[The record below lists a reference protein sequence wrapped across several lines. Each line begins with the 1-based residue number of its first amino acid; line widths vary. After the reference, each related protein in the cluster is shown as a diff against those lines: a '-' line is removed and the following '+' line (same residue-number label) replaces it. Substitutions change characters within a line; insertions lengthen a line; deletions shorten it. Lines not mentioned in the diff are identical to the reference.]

1 MSWFEPVQFSSV
13 CSGSVQ
19 LRRWVGS
26 EGLGG
31 GSVLWSKQ
39 LTVSSA
45 DSLMRFFPCVGGLLF
60 WKLLTVRNV
69 LFGFKAPCS
78 PVQLSSAQYS
88 SIPRPHLLPTACLG
102 TPDRARAQREAHRS
116 MGGAKKWASITCTQC
131 AKALVY
137 QHSSNTDLILECR
150 ASPLHASRA
159 SYPDHIDLKRN
170 SSLKR
175 AELN

>member
-1 MSWFEPVQFSSV
+1 MNQQGGHLTISCLIIVLTFHSFNHTNYAGRPSVAAHGEEPSLAQRRHRVTQFSS
-13 CSGSVQ
+13 
-19 LRRWVGS
+19 
-26 EGLGG
+26 
-31 GSVLWSKQ
+31 
-39 LTVSSA
+39 
-45 DSLMRFFPCVGGLLF
+45 
-60 WKLLTVRNV
+60 
-69 LFGFKAPCS
+69 
-78 PVQLSSAQYS
+78 VQLSSAPYS

-116 MGGAKKWASITCTQC
+116 MGRANKWASITCTQC

-137 QHSSNTDLILECR
+137 QHSSNTDLTLECR